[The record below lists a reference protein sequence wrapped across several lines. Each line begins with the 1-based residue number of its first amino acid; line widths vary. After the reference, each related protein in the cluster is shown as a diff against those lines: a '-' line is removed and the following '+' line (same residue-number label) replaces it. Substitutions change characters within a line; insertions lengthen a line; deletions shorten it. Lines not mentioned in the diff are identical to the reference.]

1 MATLRRNN
9 RRPPRDPSAALR
21 PKNAL
26 EKAAMTQFRQKVQT
40 ANQVSICNTTSD
52 QVGRLPMREILSRDV
67 FCVPIF
73 QRRYC
78 WGETQWQTLLDDAC
92 TTRTSS
98 SSTSNKSVVAGMMQQ
113 HSMGRLTCT
122 NQAVVPAMGN
132 IGAHQLERENLLAG
146 VKGRSCILDG
156 QQRFTSVTILL
167 SAIRDLL
174 QEKIK
179 EMSTQT
185 AENDWGGKIQ
195 TAINSIDDLLFSNLI
210 QMRAWMYRPDAKL
223 EEGVELPFARLV
235 PTFCDRWSYY
245 SAILPSSTTVDN
257 VLEASSSSS
266 SSWHRPLAAK
276 RFFLSK
282 LEHDFSSPTQLSNL
296 LTCVLD
302 GLTMLYFPVDVNQGY
317 NDGTEDLM
325 VIYERLALRDA
336 TFCKPRREEEYLSM
350 DGVDMIR
357 NLLLGSFHEQRDALD
372 FYKDYWLPI
381 EKLTSEKSYGRSI
394 QQVLEAF
401 LEKQKDD
408 TQVELADSKHNSGTI
423 GGKIYADFQAWLE
436 EATNCSVMKDD
447 NTPEEK
453 VSQVGKELL
462 DFACTLRS

>member
-1 MATLRRNN
+1 M
-9 RRPPRDPSAALR
+9 
-21 PKNAL
+21 
-26 EKAAMTQFRQKVQT
+26 RQ
-40 ANQVSICNTTSD
+40 
-52 QVGRLPMREILSRDV
+52 ILSGDL

-78 WGETQWQTLLDDAC
+78 WGETQWQTLLDDASK
-92 TTRTSS
+92 TRTSS
-98 SSTSNKSVVAGMMQQ
+98 SSATTSVAAGIVQQ
-113 HSMGRLTCT
+113 HSLGRLTCT
-122 NQAVVPAMGN
+122 NQTVVRTAN
-132 IGAHQLERENLLAG
+132 SGARQPKSENLLAG
-146 VKGRSCILDG
+146 VEGRSCILDG
-156 QQRFTSVTILL
+156 QQRFTTVTILL

-174 QEKIK
+174 QEDHK
-179 EMSTQT
+179 EISPK
-185 AENDWGGKIQ
+185 EVESDWDVKKIQ
-195 TAINSIDDLLFSNLI
+195 MLISSIDDLLFTNVI

-245 SAILPSSTTVDN
+245 SAILPSSSTTVDN
-257 VLEASSSSS
+257 VLEASSSSD

-282 LEHDFSSPTQLSNL
+282 LQQDFSSPTQLSNV

-357 NLLLGSFHEQRDALD
+357 NLLLGSFREQTDALE

-381 EKLTSEKSYGRSI
+381 EKLTSEQSYGRSI
-394 QQVLEAF
+394 KEVLEAF
-401 LEKQKDD
+401 LDLRREDSL
-408 TQVELADSKHNSGTI
+408 VELLADGKHNHGII
-423 GGKIYADFQAWLE
+423 GGKIYVDFQAWLE
-436 EATNCSVMKDD
+436 EATNCSVMSGG
-447 NTPEEK
+447 NAPEEK
-453 VSQVGKELL
+453 VRQVERSC
-462 DFACTLRS
+462 CTLLAL